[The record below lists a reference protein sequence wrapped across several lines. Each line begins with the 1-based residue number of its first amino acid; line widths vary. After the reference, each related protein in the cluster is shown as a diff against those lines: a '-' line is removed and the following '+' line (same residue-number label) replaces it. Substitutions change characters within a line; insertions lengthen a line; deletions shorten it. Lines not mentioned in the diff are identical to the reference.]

1 MKTTTTHVLLS
12 FLILSLVGNHALAQL
27 SAPMRNYNVTSPVS
41 NGPYVVDRILP
52 CTYRLMSDVDSS
64 CMDPYKFALSISS
77 SGSGKNATQPEPI
90 MITDNADVSKTE
102 ASAKHD
108 GNMTYYEHSFNFKIP
123 STVAPGRYNVV
134 FFDASTNTELPIPI
148 EIRSAAPAQS
158 PNGSSGGKT
167 LGGSSNGSSNDG
179 HSQSIFASTA
189 AAAAMSPSF
198 YTLSRVFIM
207 LSIVMFAFTI

>member
-1 MKTTTTHVLLS
+1 MIALRLQIILKPVATTTSTNTTPS
-12 FLILSLVGNHALAQL
+12 ASGNQHAAAASPAPA
-27 SAPMRNYNVTSPVS
+27 SAAASPTSS
-41 NGPYVVDRILP
+41 G
-52 CTYRLMSDVDSS
+52 SS
-64 CMDPYKFALSISS
+64 TSS
-77 SGSGKNATQPEPI
+77 SSSGKNATQPEPI

-167 LGGSSNGSSNDG
+167 LGGSSNGSSNDC

-189 AAAAMSPSF
+189 AAAAISPSF